1 MKRVVLVKL
10 TACSRCQR
18 GIAFLSAEDGK
29 GTFGVPLDA
38 YKVQEI
44 SPKCSTSAGMESLTV
59 FLLRLSMRSSY
70 FPCRV
75 VLDCTEGNLLFAR
88 IEMIK
93 EGQIEVFSCS
103 MTEAIGLA
111 ATAESPLYVTDA
123 VFEHSQSLHPEAPE
137 EDADLVQPKAKVT
150 IH

>member
-1 MKRVVLVKL
+1 MKKVVLVKL

-18 GIAFLSAEDGK
+18 GIAFLSTEDAEV
-29 GTFGVPLDA
+29 TFGVPLDA

-59 FLLRLSMRSSY
+59 FLLQLSMRSSY

-75 VLDCTEGNLLFAR
+75 VLDCTEGSLLFAR

-103 MTEAIGLA
+103 TTEGVGFA
-111 ATAESPLYVTDA
+111 AAAGVPLYVTDS
-123 VFEHSQSLHPEAPE
+123 VFEHSQSLHAGAPE
-137 EDADLVQPKAKVT
+137 EDADLVQPKVKVT
-150 IH
+150 LH